1 MQLGV
6 EAVGV
11 FVLAASVSGGIPM
24 SYGKPVRLS
33 LQHGLALPYCQ
44 TVCGLLTCIANQFG
58 WL

>member
-11 FVLAASVSGGIPM
+11 FVLATSVFYGMPIF
-24 SYGKPVRLS
+24 YGKPVRLS
-33 LQHGLALPYCQ
+33 LKHGLALPYCQ
-44 TVCGLLTCIANQFG
+44 AVCSLLPCIANRFG